1 MNIKDTNVSLYD
13 RTYCEE
19 MFGDFIYPDGTLFID
34 CVDEFIEFQK
44 AFMNRMSEMREGNLY
59 TYPVLTYCL
68 VYRDGKFQD
77 EEFAR
82 WASDMNCRWAD
93 ANFLIS
99 PDTTSA
105 ASCCRL
111 LSNVSE
117 LKSVKKQ
124 KLTGVM
130 NSIGGTSL
138 DIGSVVVTTLNLA
151 GLAMQCETQEEFFDL
166 LDKKTRL
173 VIDTNDVVRNI
184 IRRNVEKGL
193 LPNYSYNL
201 MKFDRQ
207 YNTIGM

>member
-1 MNIKDTNVSLYD
+1 
-13 RTYCEE
+13 
-19 MFGDFIYPDGTLFID
+19 
-34 CVDEFIEFQK
+34 
-44 AFMNRMSEMREGNLY
+44 
-59 TYPVLTYCL
+59 
-68 VYRDGKFQD
+68 
-77 EEFAR
+77 
-82 WASDMNCRWAD
+82 
-93 ANFLIS
+93 
-99 PDTTSA
+99 
-105 ASCCRL
+105 
-111 LSNVSE
+111 
-117 LKSVKKQ
+117 
-124 KLTGVM
+124 M